1 MQKSQKY
8 ALIGFV
14 SGFVL
19 TFSGCKLW
27 IGRTLHGESEIFGLF
42 TGLLFGA
49 LFAIIGSILGNSEE
63 KKQNKEHNKTSS
75 KFEQLIELNKLKESG
90 IITEDEFLNQK
101 NEILNTK
108 S

>member
-1 MQKSQKY
+1 MQKSLKY

-19 TFSGCKLW
+19 TFSGCKLYL
-27 IGRTLHGESEIFGLF
+27 GRSLHGEILPLVF
-42 TGLLFGA
+42 TGLLFGV
-49 LFAIIGSILGNSEE
+49 LFAIIGSIIGNSEE
-63 KKQNKEHNKTSS
+63 KKQNKEDNKTSS
-75 KFEQLIELNKLKESG
+75 KIEQLIELNKLKESG

>member
-19 TFSGCKLW
+19 TFSGCKLY
-27 IGRTLHGESEIFGLF
+27 IGRTLHGESETLGLL

-49 LFAIIGSILGNSEE
+49 LFAILGSILGNSEE
-63 KKQNKEHNKTSS
+63 KNKIKKIIKPH
-75 KFEQLIELNKLKESG
+75 QRLNNL
-90 IITEDEFLNQK
+90 
-101 NEILNTK
+101 
-108 S
+108 